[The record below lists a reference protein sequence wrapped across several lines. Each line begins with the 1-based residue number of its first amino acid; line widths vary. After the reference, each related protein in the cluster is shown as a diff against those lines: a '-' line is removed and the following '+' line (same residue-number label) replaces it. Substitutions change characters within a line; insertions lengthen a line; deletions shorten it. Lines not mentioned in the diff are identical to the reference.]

1 MSEQLVLEE
10 FYVETVEFCG
20 ITFTVL
26 HNHGQAF
33 LKLSELLKQLK
44 LASPNKF
51 LDGISF
57 YCNQGNTISMVTQG
71 GPDVALR
78 IDLVLRRALSGH
90 SSKMEALSNWIFGVF
105 QLTRK

>member
-1 MSEQLVLEE
+1 MSEQLVIEELEKE
-10 FYVETVEFCG
+10 VVEYG
-20 ITFTVL
+20 GLTFTVL
-26 HNHGQAF
+26 HGKDKDF
-33 LKLSELLKQLK
+33 LKLSEILKHLK
-44 LASPNKF
+44 LSTPNKF

-57 YCNQGNTISMVTQG
+57 YCNQSNTISMVTPN

-78 IDLVLRRALSGH
+78 IDLVLRRVLRGY

>member
-1 MSEQLVLEE
+1 MSEQLIIEE
-10 FYVETVEFCG
+10 FDEETVEFGG
-20 ITFTVL
+20 IKFTVL
-26 HNHGQAF
+26 QGREHAF
-33 LKLSELLKQLK
+33 LKLSELLKHLK

-57 YCNQGNTISMVTQG
+57 YCNQSNTISMVTQG